1 MRLSAQRVGSGSWA
15 PRART
20 CSKYAPSALHTPYTL
35 RAHPHTP
42 HGPLTNSSETQVG
55 SSDSPHISTSPAT
68 AAADLAQL
76 ADLLAPHNYRL
87 AYENWCWS
95 THAPTWK
102 AVWQIVQKVD
112 RPNVGLCL
120 DTFQTA
126 GAEWTDPTTASGL
139 VEDYPGGK
147 DALES
152 AFRKSLRE
160 LAATVPKEKI
170 YFLQISDAYRLSE
183 PLEIEVDGQGLRP
196 RGRWSHDF
204 RPMPFDGGYLPVVE
218 VTRAVLGT
226 GFRGWFSMEIFD
238 GGRDGK
244 GKEYDLAEFARKA
257 MESHRRLLDECAE
270 G

>member
-1 MRLSAQRVGSGSWA
+1 MHLSAQRAGSGSWA
-15 PRART
+15 PRAQT
-20 CSKYAPSALHTPYTL
+20 CSKYEYSIRIPYPAPSTCTHSL
-35 RAHPHTP
+35 RPP
-42 HGPLTNSSETQVG
+42 NKLDQIQVG
-55 SSDSPHISTSPAT
+55 SSDSPHISTSPDA

-126 GAEWTDPTTASGL
+126 GAEWADPTTASGL

-147 DALES
+147 EALES
-152 AFRKSLRE
+152 AFRSSLRE
-160 LAATVPKEKI
+160 LAATVPAEKI
-170 YFLQISDAYRLSE
+170 YFLQISDAYRPPE
-183 PLEIEVDGQGLRP
+183 PLGTEVDGQGLRP

-238 GGRDGK
+238 GGRDGR
-244 GKEYDLAEFARKA
+244 GKEYDLSEFARKA